1 MSRIGQRRRC
11 AAQLF
16 EQLPRRLAAVA
27 PYVIPQLLA
36 LAVSATLVAAGWDA
50 TTDADAWTSG
60 FLAIAFAG
68 LRIAAIKAD
77 LVAST
82 YVLDAVG
89 VTVFIGGT
97 GGAASPFFAIALAGA
112 WWAGAKARRG
122 SFYGLMFT
130 ASYLVL
136 VAPQAVRD
144 GELAAMIY
152 QPAFVLAMGALAD
165 RGHENALSGERG
177 PATFRGIAGAYRDSV
192 KAGLSRVVGER
203 AVAVDALAVA
213 GQLGLTARQTELI
226 PYLLLGLS
234 NQEIA
239 DALSV
244 SEATVRY
251 HLTRLYRSLGV
262 KGRKAAAERA
272 RELGLGGLLPAT
284 PPDST

>member
-1 MSRIGQRRRC
+1 M
-11 AAQLF
+11 
-16 EQLPRRLAAVA
+16 
-27 PYVIPQLLA
+27 A
-36 LAVSATLVAAGWDA
+36 LAVSAILVAAGWNA
-50 TTDADAWTSG
+50 TTDGDTWTWG
-60 FLAIAFAG
+60 FLAVAFAG
-68 LRIAAIKAD
+68 LRIAATKAD
-77 LVAST
+77 IVAST

-97 GGAASPFFAIALAGA
+97 GGAASPFFVIALAGA

-122 SFYGLMFT
+122 SLYGLAFS

-144 GELAAMIY
+144 GDLTAMIY
-152 QPAFVLAMGALAD
+152 QPAFVLAMGSFAD
-165 RGHENALSGERG
+165 RGRGNSPSGEPG

-203 AVAVDALAVA
+203 VVSVDALAVA

-251 HLTRLYRSLGV
+251 HLTGLYRSLGV
-262 KGRKAAAERA
+262 RGRKAAAERA
-272 RELGLGGLLPAT
+272 RELGLGGLLPGT
-284 PPDST
+284 PPDPT

>member
-1 MSRIGQRRRC
+1 
-11 AAQLF
+11 
-16 EQLPRRLAAVA
+16 VA